1 MRVRTIHPTIQAVPG
16 RVIVE
21 DDKGQE
27 LFAVSESEHGWVMK
41 GELVEEVLNDPF
53 TTISLSAEDETGAV
67 SEARGWAAGRL
78 RELADEMTAKAE
90 EFRATA
96 NQLLKCGVPA

>member
-16 RVIVE
+16 RVVVE
-21 DDKGQE
+21 DDKGNE
-27 LFAVSESEHGWVMK
+27 LFAVTTVDGLYRMT
-41 GELVEEVLNDPF
+41 GELVEQVTGDPF
-53 TTISLSAEDETGAV
+53 ASRILLAV
-67 SEARGWAAGRL
+67 TEAWAVRESREWAADNL
-78 RELADEMTAKAE
+78 RELADEMTAKAD

>member
-1 MRVRTIHPTIQAVPG
+1 MRIRTIHPTIQAVPG
-16 RVIVE
+16 RVVVE
-21 DDKGQE
+21 DDAGHE
-27 LFAVSESEHGWVMK
+27 LFALAQGEHGWVMK

-53 TTISLSAEDETGAV
+53 TTLSLTADTEAGAV
-67 SEARGWAAGRL
+67 LEARTWAADNL
-78 RELADEMTAKAE
+78 RTLADEMTAKAN